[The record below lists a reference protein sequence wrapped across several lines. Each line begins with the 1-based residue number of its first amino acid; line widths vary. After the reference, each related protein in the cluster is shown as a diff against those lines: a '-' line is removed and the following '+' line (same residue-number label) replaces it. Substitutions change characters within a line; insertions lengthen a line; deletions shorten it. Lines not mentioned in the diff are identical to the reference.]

1 MQFIGIYFTFIY
13 LQVVR
18 ENLQLFRS
26 AHIQA
31 ITSDKH
37 ITLVVTEFKA
47 AICPIRYCACREN
60 HIICVDK
67 PKSVKTYTI
76 GIGNNNTCFVA
87 CNLQVSVKR
96 AGIAAGNFV

>member
-18 ENLQLFRS
+18 EDLQLFRS

-47 AICPIRYCACREN
+47 AICPVCHRTCRKK

-67 PKSVKTYTI
+67 PKSVNTYTI
-76 GIGNNNTCFVA
+76 GISNNNTCFVA
-87 CNLQVSVKR
+87 CNLQISVKC
-96 AGIAAGNFV
+96 ACIAAGNLV